1 MSHDRSL
8 TASFIIG
15 IVSTLVAL
23 LWFAALVVLELFA
36 AMVIY
41 IYLAL
46 HSRDWFGYLIG
57 LSRGALNF
65 FIDQLTAI
73 FPDSANA
80 AYATVVGEL
89 APKAMLLLLIG
100 LVVGAII
107 RFALWFLSRFLK
119 GIREV

>member
-8 TASFIIG
+8 TGSFLAG
-15 IVSTLVAL
+15 IVSTITAII
-23 LWFAALVVLELFA
+23 WFAALVVLELVA
-36 AMVIY
+36 AMVVY

-46 HSRDWFGYLIG
+46 FSREWFGYLIG
-57 LSRGALNF
+57 LSRNALNF
-65 FIDQLTAI
+65 FIDHLTHF

-107 RFALWFLSRFLK
+107 RFVFWFVSRLAHSLTPA
-119 GIREV
+119 

>member
-36 AMVIY
+36 AMVVY

-46 HSRDWFGYLIG
+46 YSREWFGYLIG
-57 LSRGALNF
+57 LSRDALNF
-65 FIDQLTAI
+65 FIDRLTTI
-73 FPDSANA
+73 FPASANA

-100 LVVGAII
+100 LVVGAVI
-107 RFALWFLSRFLK
+107 RFAVWFLSRLWH
-119 GIREV
+119 GVRGG